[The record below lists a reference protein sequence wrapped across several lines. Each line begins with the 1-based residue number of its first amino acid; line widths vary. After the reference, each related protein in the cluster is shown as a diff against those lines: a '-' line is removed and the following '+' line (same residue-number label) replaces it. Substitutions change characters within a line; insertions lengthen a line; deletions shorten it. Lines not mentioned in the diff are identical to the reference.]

1 MARSYIDPSDGA
13 PEAEERELRDA
24 RSVTA
29 SEFSFLALGLVLG
42 LVSGAALV
50 ELFRARPPAPREV
63 RLTVSHD
70 AIPRRPSTLADDAF
84 ISVGPEPARGGPAD
98 RRFAAASMT
107 TGTVDRRTTVRF
119 GTATTGSP
127 APSMAGAIPVG
138 RDPDAPVPGRIMEA
152 AVPLSS
158 AVPPRPSGPD
168 ARMVGISISGGD
180 DPILGALRDGGS
192 SRPGAAGA
200 TVEPRRGKA
209 EGSRAPTAPSADAST
224 SSGGVAILTAVAS
237 GDRGRSGRGAARAAD
252 PAATDR
258 CATERRLA
266 EERCELST
274 RARDRAAA
282 AAKALRLAQRTYDAH
297 EAAATAAQWRSDPK
311 AVHDAKDAAQGGFRN
326 AVAAAKTPDQL
337 EAAAR
342 DWLNEI
348 NRINHEAREART
360 AAVREHAAATEIG
373 TSLERLGLEADAARI
388 SADNAGA
395 ACLAARSAVA
405 ECEERADDDPS
416 TFPVPPVS
424 PTDAGAMRLE
434 EDETL
439 GQALE
444 AGGEPRI
451 FRLLRGDRAAMVS
464 LVASLAGTDDADA
477 RRRSQLQLTA
487 LVEAIVA
494 DAIEASALE
503 FPEGHQFWGLF
514 SRTQGR
520 DITRALSS
528 LGYRFDGLGGWAD
541 GRQPSQR
548 ELSLALGYAGLD
560 PMRMRQWP
568 TEESMG
574 ELFRDVTVAADEYLA
589 GVAGDLTLYEMVTM
603 LGRRADSLA
612 ETWNQWGRIRPLLLD
627 ES

>member
-1 MARSYIDPSDGA
+1 M
-13 PEAEERELRDA
+13 
-24 RSVTA
+24 TA

-50 ELFRARPPAPREV
+50 ELLRARPPAPREV

-84 ISVGPEPARGGPAD
+84 TSVGPEPARGGPAD

-107 TGTVDRRTTVRF
+107 TGTIDRRTTVRY
-119 GTATTGSP
+119 GTTTAGSP

-138 RDPDAPVPGRIMEA
+138 PDRDAPAPGRIMEPA
-152 AVPLSS
+152 LPLTGTP
-158 AVPPRPSGPD
+158 PPRSSGPD
-168 ARMVGISISGGD
+168 ARMVGIPISGGD
-180 DPILGALRDGGS
+180 DPILGALREGGWS
-192 SRPGAAGA
+192 GLGAPGTIA
-200 TVEPRRGKA
+200 EPRSGVADPSKI
-209 EGSRAPTAPSADAST
+209 SADASN
-224 SSGGVAILTAVAS
+224 SSGGVAVLTAVAS
-237 GDRGRSGRGAARAAD
+237 GERGGSGRRAD
-252 PAATDR
+252 RATDPVATER
-258 CATERRLA
+258 CAAERRLA
-266 EERCELST
+266 EERCELSA
-274 RARDRAAA
+274 RARDRAGAA
-282 AAKALRLAQRTYDAH
+282 AETLKLAQRTYDAH

-348 NRINHEAREART
+348 NRINHEAREAKT
-360 AAVREHAAATEIG
+360 TAVREHSAATEIG

-388 SADNAGA
+388 SAENADA

-405 ECEERADDDPS
+405 ECDERSDEDPS
-416 TFPVPPVS
+416 TFLVPPAS
-424 PTDAGAMRLE
+424 PAEAGAMRLE

-444 AGGEPRI
+444 SGGEPRI

-477 RRRSQLQLTA
+477 RRRWQLQLTA

-494 DAIEASALE
+494 DAIESSALE
-503 FPEGHQFWGLF
+503 FPEGHEFWGLF

-541 GRQPSQR
+541 GRQPTQR

-560 PMRMRQWP
+560 PMRMRHWP

-589 GVAGDLTLYEMVTM
+589 SIAGDLTLYEMVTM

-612 ETWNQWGRIRPLLLD
+612 ETWNHWGRIRPLLLD